1 MKFITAENLTNRQV
15 RTLLNGLENVN
26 NLYLK
31 HDVKLYTIYMENK
44 FEVLRYQLDRLV
56 ITLNAAAAK
65 EHVPT
70 VERQVR
76 VVKEHVRLI

>member
-44 FEVLRYQLDRLV
+44 FEVLRSQLDRLV